1 MDTRVIVDNTLNV
14 L

>member
-1 MDTRVIVDNTLNV
+1 MLNTRVIAIYV